1 MSSPKNPPPRLPGN
15 DPSEPLDPRDSNRSA
30 GPLPS
35 GAVPMDALP
44 PGALPPG
51 AFPEGALPPDALPP
65 GAIPPGALP
74 EGALPPDALP
84 PGAIPGGPAPGPGSG
99 KIRMKVMPKMNARPY
114 VKRAAKLLGQH
125 KLMMSLSLFLSLI
138 MFLLPFLA
146 AAAFGPL
153 IKLFGDAKG
162 GDWNRVWSMT
172 GSFYD
177 KTAQADGPGWFS
189 QSWLGDWL
197 GTPVT
202 FTTIFI
208 IWTSAIVLRNVLDI
222 LRAWADANLEQRLL
236 TGLRQR
242 LYEHIQSLSLD
253 FFMGGQT
260 GALMQRVL
268 SETTAVQRLLT
279 QVLLTPVVDAIVL
292 VIVIA
297 YLLALSWQMTL
308 VLFVLGPLTVL
319 MFRYTS
325 GKLQEGAMGINMS
338 ARELGAELEE
348 TINGISDIQVFNAQ
362 PKRNARF
369 REASKVAAKATASTT
384 AWMSL
389 SNSGAQVFIS
399 LTTALILL
407 VAILLGQNWGLS
419 FASALVFMQ
428 MAPNLFTP
436 VQRLISSYTMYQS
449 LVPGIVSTYELF
461 DTNPTVVE
469 KPGAEKLGT
478 VHGDIAFENVVF
490 GYSPTQKVLNGVSFE
505 IKEGETVAFV
515 GPIGCGKST
524 IMNLTLRFLDPQ
536 QGRILLEGKDIS
548 QVTLTSL
555 REQVSKL
562 SQFPF
567 FLKDTIRENIRLGK
581 ADATDAEIEE
591 ACKLAHIHD
600 VIVDRQRMPKG
611 YDTVVDVQV
620 PSGGQKRLIALAR
633 CLLRKPE
640 VLLLDEP
647 TENLDA
653 DQRNRLIQVIREYA
667 RERTCLVISH
677 DLNFVAAVSDRILVI
692 DKGRIVDQGTH
703 DQLVQREGLYKT
715 LYQLKNVDPSLL
727 RTRGGGG
734 GGQQLPGAPIPGMGM
749 PGGGMPGMP
758 GGGMPG
764 M

>member
-1 MSSPKNPPPRLPGN
+1 MPGKIRSGQPIEGLPPE
-15 DPSEPLDPRDSNRSA
+15 S
-30 GPLPS
+30 
-35 GAVPMDALP
+35 LP
-44 PGALPPG
+44 PGGLPD
-51 AFPEGALPPDALPP
+51 LPAGEPP
-65 GAIPPGALP
+65 
-74 EGALPPDALP
+74 
-84 PGAIPGGPAPGPGSG
+84 IPGPDSG
-99 KIRMKVMPKMNARPY
+99 KIRMKTMPRMNARPY
-114 VKRAAKLLGQH
+114 LKRAFKLLGSH
-125 KLMMSLSLFLSLI
+125 KAMVALSLLLSLV

-153 IKLFGDAKG
+153 IKLFGDVAKG
-162 GDWNRVWSMT
+162 GDWNRVWSVT

-177 KTAQADGPGWFS
+177 KSAQTAEGGGFS
-189 QSWLGDWL
+189 IPFISDWL
-197 GTPVT
+197 ATPLS

-208 IWTSAIVLRNVLDI
+208 IWTCAIVLRNVLDI
-222 LRAWADANLEQRLL
+222 FRAWVDANLEQRIL
-236 TGLRQR
+236 TGLRQK

-279 QVLLTPVVDAIVL
+279 QVLLTPVIDAIVL
-292 VIVIA
+292 IIVIS

-308 VLFVLGPLTVL
+308 VLFVLAPFTVL
-319 MFRYTS
+319 MFRFTS
-325 GKLQEGAMGINMS
+325 GRLQQGAMGINLS
-338 ARELGAELEE
+338 SRDLGSELEE

-362 PKRNARF
+362 PKRNERF
-369 REASKVAAKATASTT
+369 REASRIAAKNTANTT

-389 SNSGAQVFIS
+389 SNSGAQVLIS

-407 VAILLGQNWGLS
+407 SAILFGQKWGLT

-461 DTNPTVVE
+461 DTKPTVVE
-469 KPGAEKLGT
+469 KPGARALGE
-478 VHGDIAFENVVF
+478 VHGDITFDNVVF

-505 IKEGETVAFV
+505 IKEGETIAFV

-524 IMNLTLRFLDPQ
+524 IMNLILRFLEPE
-536 QGRILLEGKDIS
+536 QGRILIEGKDIS
-548 QVTLTSL
+548 DVTLNSL

-562 SQFPF
+562 AQFPF
-567 FLKDTIRENIRLGK
+567 FLKDTIRENVRLGR
-581 ADATDAEIEE
+581 AGASDGEIED

-600 VIVDRQRMPKG
+600 VIVDPQRMPRG
-611 YDTVVDVQV
+611 YDTIVGVQV

-653 DQRNRLIQVIREYA
+653 TERNRLTQVIREYA
-667 RERTCLVISH
+667 NERTCLVISH
-677 DLNFVAAVSDRILVI
+677 DLTFVAEVADRIMVI

-703 DQLVQREGLYKT
+703 EELVARDGLYKT
-715 LYQLKNVDPSLL
+715 
-727 RTRGGGG
+727 
-734 GGQQLPGAPIPGMGM
+734 
-749 PGGGMPGMP
+749 
-758 GGGMPG
+758 
-764 M
+764 

>member
-1 MSSPKNPPPRLPGN
+1 MSSSQTPPPGAPDAMPGKMRSGQPIEGLPSDGLPPGGLP
-15 DPSEPLDPRDSNRSA
+15 D
-30 GPLPS
+30 LPS
-35 GAVPMDALP
+35 GEPPM
-44 PGALPPG
+44 
-51 AFPEGALPPDALPP
+51 
-65 GAIPPGALP
+65 
-74 EGALPPDALP
+74 
-84 PGAIPGGPAPGPGSG
+84 PGPDGG
-99 KIRMKVMPKMNARPY
+99 KIRMKTMPRMNARPY
-114 VKRAAKLLGQH
+114 LKRAFKLLGEH
-125 KLMMSLSLFLSLI
+125 KAMVALSLLLSLI

-153 IKLFGDAKG
+153 IKLFGDVAKG
-162 GDWNRVWSMT
+162 GDWNRVWTVT

-177 KTAQADGPGWFS
+177 RPAQTGAGGFS
-189 QSWLGDWL
+189 IPFISDWL
-197 GTPVT
+197 ATPLS

-208 IWTSAIVLRNVLDI
+208 IWTCAIVLRNVLDI
-222 LRAWADANLEQRLL
+222 FRAWVDANLEQRILI
-236 TGLRQR
+236 GLRQK

-279 QVLLTPVVDAIVL
+279 QVLLTPVIDAVVL
-292 VIVIA
+292 IIVIS

-308 VLFVLGPLTVL
+308 VLFVLAPLTVL
-319 MFRYTS
+319 MFRFTS
-325 GKLQEGAMGINMS
+325 GKLQQGAMGINLS
-338 ARELGAELEE
+338 SRDLGSELEE

-362 PKRNARF
+362 PKRNERF
-369 REASKVAAKATASTT
+369 RAASHIAARNTAATT

-389 SNSGAQVFIS
+389 SNSGAQVLIS

-407 VAILLGQNWGLS
+407 SAILFGQKWGLT

-461 DTNPTVVE
+461 DTKPTVVE
-469 KPGAEKLGT
+469 KPNAVALGE
-478 VHGDIAFENVVF
+478 VHGDITFENVVF

-505 IKEGETVAFV
+505 IKEGETIAFV

-524 IMNLTLRFLDPQ
+524 IMNLILRFLEPE

-548 QVTLTSL
+548 DVTLNSL

-562 SQFPF
+562 AQFPF
-567 FLKDTIRENIRLGK
+567 FLKDTIRENVRLGR
-581 ADATDAEIEE
+581 AGATDAEIEE

-600 VIVDRQRMPKG
+600 VIVDPQRMPKG
-611 YDTVVDVQV
+611 YDTVVGVQV

-647 TENLDA
+647 TENLDGTE
-653 DQRNRLIQVIREYA
+653 RNRLTLVIREYA
-667 RERTCLVISH
+667 NERTCLVISH
-677 DLNFVAAVSDRILVI
+677 DLNFVAEVADRILVI
-692 DKGRIVDQGTH
+692 DKGQIVDQGTH
-703 DQLVQREGLYKT
+703 EELAAREGLYKT
-715 LYQLKNVDPSLL
+715 LYGLKNVDPSLL
-727 RTRGGGG
+727 RSRGDGGGAKPAPGTPIG
-734 GGQQLPGAPIPGMGM
+734 GMAM
-749 PGGGMPGMP
+749 PGGGMP
-758 GGGMPG
+758 PG
-764 M
+764 MGGPM

>member
-1 MSSPKNPPPRLPGN
+1 MSSSQTPPPGAPDAMPGKMRSGQPIEGLPSDGLPPGGLP
-15 DPSEPLDPRDSNRSA
+15 D
-30 GPLPS
+30 LPS
-35 GAVPMDALP
+35 GEPPM
-44 PGALPPG
+44 
-51 AFPEGALPPDALPP
+51 
-65 GAIPPGALP
+65 
-74 EGALPPDALP
+74 
-84 PGAIPGGPAPGPGSG
+84 PGPDGG
-99 KIRMKVMPKMNARPY
+99 KIRMKTMPRMNARPY
-114 VKRAAKLLGQH
+114 LKRAFKLLGEH
-125 KLMMSLSLFLSLI
+125 KAMVALSLLLSLI

-153 IKLFGDAKG
+153 IKLFGDVAKG
-162 GDWNRVWSMT
+162 GDWNRVWTVT

-177 KTAQADGPGWFS
+177 RSAQTGAGGFS
-189 QSWLGDWL
+189 IPFISDWL
-197 GTPVT
+197 ATPLS

-208 IWTSAIVLRNVLDI
+208 IWTCAIVLRNVLDI
-222 LRAWADANLEQRLL
+222 FRAWVDANLEQRILI
-236 TGLRQR
+236 GLRQK

-279 QVLLTPVVDAIVL
+279 QVLLTPVIDAVVL
-292 VIVIA
+292 IIVIS

-308 VLFVLGPLTVL
+308 VLFVLAPLTVL
-319 MFRYTS
+319 MFRFTS
-325 GKLQEGAMGINMS
+325 GKLQQGAMGINLS
-338 ARELGAELEE
+338 SRDLGSELEE

-362 PKRNARF
+362 PKRNERF
-369 REASKVAAKATASTT
+369 RAASRIAARNTAATT

-389 SNSGAQVFIS
+389 SNSGAQVLIS

-407 VAILLGQNWGLS
+407 SAILFGQKWGLT

-461 DTNPTVVE
+461 DTKPTVVE
-469 KPGAEKLGT
+469 KPNAVALGE
-478 VHGDIAFENVVF
+478 VHGDITFENVVF

-505 IKEGETVAFV
+505 IKEGETIAFV

-524 IMNLTLRFLDPQ
+524 IMNLILRFLEPE

-548 QVTLTSL
+548 DVTLNSL

-562 SQFPF
+562 AQFPF
-567 FLKDTIRENIRLGK
+567 FLKDTIRENVRLGR
-581 ADATDAEIEE
+581 AGATDAEIEE

-600 VIVDRQRMPKG
+600 VIVDPQRMPKG
-611 YDTVVDVQV
+611 YDTIVGVQV

-647 TENLDA
+647 TENLDGTE
-653 DQRNRLIQVIREYA
+653 RNRLTLVIREYA
-667 RERTCLVISH
+667 NERTCLVISH
-677 DLNFVAAVSDRILVI
+677 DLNFVAEVADRILVI
-692 DKGRIVDQGTH
+692 DKGQIVDQGTH
-703 DQLVQREGLYKT
+703 EELAAREGLYKT
-715 LYQLKNVDPSLL
+715 LYGLKNVDPSLL
-727 RTRGGGG
+727 RSRGDGGGAKPAPGTPIG
-734 GGQQLPGAPIPGMGM
+734 GMAM
-749 PGGGMPGMP
+749 PGGGMP
-758 GGGMPG
+758 PG
-764 M
+764 MGGPM

>member
-1 MSSPKNPPPRLPGN
+1 MSNPKTPPPGMPAGLPPEKTAGQPIVGLPPEGLPPGSLPANAIPLDQLPGSLPSLPGN
-15 DPSEPLDPRDSNRSA
+15 A
-30 GPLPS
+30 I
-35 GAVPMDALP
+35 
-44 PGALPPG
+44 
-51 AFPEGALPPDALPP
+51 PPDQPP
-65 GAIPPGALP
+65 GAIPDL
-74 EGALPPDALP
+74 
-84 PGAIPGGPAPGPGSG
+84 PGGSAPGPGPGRG
-99 KIRMKVMPKMNARPY
+99 KIRMKTMPKMNAGPY
-114 VKRAAKLLGQH
+114 IKRAFKLLGGH
-125 KLMMSLSLFLSLI
+125 KSLVVLSLFLSLVI
-138 MFLLPFLA
+138 FLLPFVA

-153 IKLFGDAKG
+153 LKLFGDAASG
-162 GDWNRVWSMT
+162 ATAGDWSSVWTLT
-172 GSFYD
+172 GSFYERGG
-177 KTAQADGPGWFS
+177 QAGDGGLFS
-189 QSWLGDWL
+189 PIANWLS
-197 GTPVT
+197 TPLS

-208 IWTSAIVLRNVLDI
+208 IWTCAIVFREVIDI
-222 LRAWADANLEQRLL
+222 FRAWVDANLEQRLI
-236 TGLRQR
+236 TGLRQD
-242 LYEHIQSLSLD
+242 LYEHIQGLSLD

-268 SETTAVQRLLT
+268 SETTTVQRLLT
-279 QVLLTPVVDAIVL
+279 QVLLTPVIDAIVL

-308 VLFVLGPLTVL
+308 VLFVLAPLTVL
-319 MFRYTS
+319 MFRFTG

-369 REASKVAAKATASTT
+369 RQASKEAARNTASTT

-389 SNSGAQVFIS
+389 SNSGSQVFIS

-407 VAILLGQNWGLS
+407 SAILLGQNWGLT
-419 FASALVFMQ
+419 FASAIVFMQ

-461 DTNPTVVE
+461 DKKPTVVE
-469 KPGAEKLGT
+469 KPGAQALGE
-478 VHGDIAFENVVF
+478 VHGDITFEDVVF
-490 GYSPTQKVLNGVSFE
+490 GYSPTQKVLKGVSFE

-524 IMNLTLRFLDPQ
+524 IMNLILRFLDPQ
-536 QGRILLEGKDIS
+536 GGRILLEGKDIT
-548 QVTLTSL
+548 QVTLNSL

-567 FLKDTIRENIRLGK
+567 FLKDTIKENIRLGR
-581 ADATDAEIEE
+581 ADAPDSEIEE

-600 VIVDRQRMPKG
+600 VIIDPQRMPRG
-611 YDTVVDVQV
+611 YETVVDVQI

-703 DQLVQREGLYKT
+703 EELVQREGLYKT
-715 LYQLKNVDPSLL
+715 LYQLKNVDPALL

-734 GGQQLPGAPIPGMGM
+734 GGQEPRSGGAIEGMEMPGM

-764 M
+764 GLP

>member
-1 MSSPKNPPPRLPGN
+1 MPGKMRSGQPIEGLPSDGLPPGGLP
-15 DPSEPLDPRDSNRSA
+15 D
-30 GPLPS
+30 LPS
-35 GAVPMDALP
+35 GEPPM
-44 PGALPPG
+44 PG
-51 AFPEGALPPDALPP
+51 PEG
-65 GAIPPGALP
+65 
-74 EGALPPDALP
+74 
-84 PGAIPGGPAPGPGSG
+84 G
-99 KIRMKVMPKMNARPY
+99 KIRMKTMPRMNARPY
-114 VKRAAKLLGQH
+114 LKRAFKLLGEH
-125 KLMMSLSLFLSLI
+125 KAMVALSLLLSLI

-153 IKLFGDAKG
+153 IKLFGDVAKG
-162 GDWNRVWSMT
+162 GDWNRVWTVT

-177 KTAQADGPGWFS
+177 RSAQTGTGGFS
-189 QSWLGDWL
+189 IPFISDWL
-197 GTPVT
+197 ATPLS

-208 IWTSAIVLRNVLDI
+208 IWTCAIVLRNVLDI
-222 LRAWADANLEQRLL
+222 FRAWVDANLEQRILI
-236 TGLRQR
+236 GLRQK

-279 QVLLTPVVDAIVL
+279 QVLLTPVIDAVVL
-292 VIVIA
+292 IIVIS

-308 VLFVLGPLTVL
+308 VLFVLAPLTVL
-319 MFRYTS
+319 MFRFTS
-325 GKLQEGAMGINMS
+325 GKLQQGAMGINLS
-338 ARELGAELEE
+338 SRDLGSELEE

-362 PKRNARF
+362 PKRNERF
-369 REASKVAAKATASTT
+369 RAASRIAARNTAATT

-389 SNSGAQVFIS
+389 SNSGAQVLIS

-407 VAILLGQNWGLS
+407 SAILFGQKWGLT
-419 FASALVFMQ
+419 FASALVCMQ

-461 DTNPTVVE
+461 DTKPTVVE
-469 KPGAEKLGT
+469 KPNAIALGE
-478 VHGDIAFENVVF
+478 VHGDITFENVVF

-505 IKEGETVAFV
+505 IKEGETIAFV

-524 IMNLTLRFLDPQ
+524 IMNLILRFLEPE

-548 QVTLTSL
+548 DVTLNSL

-562 SQFPF
+562 AQFPF
-567 FLKDTIRENIRLGK
+567 FLKDTIRENVRLGR
-581 ADATDAEIEE
+581 AGATDAEIEE

-600 VIVDRQRMPKG
+600 VIVDPQRMPKG
-611 YDTVVDVQV
+611 YDTIVGVQV

-647 TENLDA
+647 TENLDGTE
-653 DQRNRLIQVIREYA
+653 RNRLTLVIREYA
-667 RERTCLVISH
+667 NERTCLVISH
-677 DLNFVAAVSDRILVI
+677 DLNFVAEVADRILVI

-703 DQLVQREGLYKT
+703 EELAAREGLYKT
-715 LYQLKNVDPSLL
+715 LYGLKNVDPSLL
-727 RTRGGGG
+727 RSRGEGGGAKPAPGTPIG
-734 GGQQLPGAPIPGMGM
+734 GMAM
-749 PGGGMPGMP
+749 PGGGMP
-758 GGGMPG
+758 PG
-764 M
+764 MGGPM

>member
-1 MSSPKNPPPRLPGN
+1 MPGKMRSGQPIEGLPSDGLPPGGLP
-15 DPSEPLDPRDSNRSA
+15 D
-30 GPLPS
+30 LPS
-35 GAVPMDALP
+35 GEPPM
-44 PGALPPG
+44 PGADG
-51 AFPEGALPPDALPP
+51 
-65 GAIPPGALP
+65 
-74 EGALPPDALP
+74 
-84 PGAIPGGPAPGPGSG
+84 G
-99 KIRMKVMPKMNARPY
+99 KIRMKTMPRMNARPY
-114 VKRAAKLLGQH
+114 LKRAFKLLGEH
-125 KLMMSLSLFLSLI
+125 KAMVALSLLLSLI

-153 IKLFGDAKG
+153 IKLFGDVAKG
-162 GDWNRVWSMT
+162 GDWNRVWTVT

-177 KTAQADGPGWFS
+177 RSAQTGTGGFS
-189 QSWLGDWL
+189 IPFISDWL
-197 GTPVT
+197 ATPLS

-208 IWTSAIVLRNVLDI
+208 IWTCAIVLRNVLDI
-222 LRAWADANLEQRLL
+222 FRAWVDANLEQRILI
-236 TGLRQR
+236 GLRQK

-279 QVLLTPVVDAIVL
+279 QVLLTPVIDAVVL
-292 VIVIA
+292 IIVIS

-308 VLFVLGPLTVL
+308 VLFVLAPLTVL
-319 MFRYTS
+319 MFRFTS
-325 GKLQEGAMGINMS
+325 GKLQQGAMGINLS
-338 ARELGAELEE
+338 SRDLGSELEE

-362 PKRNARF
+362 PKRNERF
-369 REASKVAAKATASTT
+369 RAASRIAARNTAATT

-389 SNSGAQVFIS
+389 SNSGAQVLIS

-407 VAILLGQNWGLS
+407 SAILFGQKWGLT

-461 DTNPTVVE
+461 DTKPTVVE
-469 KPGAEKLGT
+469 KPNAIALGE
-478 VHGDIAFENVVF
+478 VHGDITFENVVF
-490 GYSPTQKVLNGVSFE
+490 GYSPTQKVLNDVSFE
-505 IKEGETVAFV
+505 IKEGETIAFV

-524 IMNLTLRFLDPQ
+524 IMNLILRFLEPE

-548 QVTLTSL
+548 DVTLNSL

-562 SQFPF
+562 AQFPF
-567 FLKDTIRENIRLGK
+567 FLKDTIRENVRLGR
-581 ADATDAEIEE
+581 AGATDAEIEE

-600 VIVDRQRMPKG
+600 VIVDPQRMPKG
-611 YDTVVDVQV
+611 YDTIVGVQV

-647 TENLDA
+647 TENLDGTE
-653 DQRNRLIQVIREYA
+653 RNRLTLVIREYA
-667 RERTCLVISH
+667 NERTCLVISH
-677 DLNFVAAVSDRILVI
+677 DLNFVAEVADRILVI

-703 DQLVQREGLYKT
+703 EELAAREGLYKT
-715 LYQLKNVDPSLL
+715 LYGLKNVDPSLL
-727 RTRGGGG
+727 RSRGDGGGAKPAPGTPIG
-734 GGQQLPGAPIPGMGM
+734 GMAM
-749 PGGGMPGMP
+749 PGGGMP
-758 GGGMPG
+758 PG
-764 M
+764 MGGPM

>member
-1 MSSPKNPPPRLPGN
+1 MPPEGMRPGSLPANAVPLDQLPGSL
-15 DPSEPLDPRDSNRSA
+15 PPLPGSA
-30 GPLPS
+30 GSS
-35 GAVPMDALP
+35 GKMSDS
-44 PGALPPG
+44 
-51 AFPEGALPPDALPP
+51 
-65 GAIPPGALP
+65 LP
-74 EGALPPDALP
+74 EL
-84 PGAIPGGPAPGPGSG
+84 PGGQPPMPRPGG
-99 KIRMKVMPKMNARPY
+99 KIRMKEMPKMNAGPY
-114 VKRAAKLLGQH
+114 IKRAFKLLGGH
-125 KLMMSLSLFLSLI
+125 KALVVLSLFLSLVI
-138 MFLLPFLA
+138 FLLPFVA
-146 AAAFGPL
+146 AASFGPL
-153 IKLFGDAKG
+153 LKLFGDAASSS
-162 GDWNRVWSMT
+162 GDWSKVWTLT

-177 KTAQADGPGWFS
+177 RGAEGGAGGWFS
-189 QSWLGDWL
+189 PITNWLS
-197 GTPVT
+197 TPLS

-208 IWTSAIVLRNVLDI
+208 IWTCAIVFRELIDI
-222 LRAWADANLEQRLL
+222 FRAWVDANLEQRLI
-236 TGLRQR
+236 TGLRQN
-242 LYEHIQSLSLD
+242 LYEHIQGLSLD

-268 SETTAVQRLLT
+268 SETTTVQRLLT
-279 QVLLTPVVDAIVL
+279 QVLLTPVIDAIVL
-292 VIVIA
+292 VIVLA

-308 VLFVLGPLTVL
+308 VLFLLAPLTVL
-319 MFRYTS
+319 MFRFTGS
-325 GKLQEGAMGINMS
+325 KLQEGAMGINMS

-369 REASKVAAKATASTT
+369 REASKEAARNTASTT

-407 VAILLGQNWGLS
+407 SAILLGQNWGLT
-419 FASALVFMQ
+419 FASAIVFMQ

-461 DTNPTVVE
+461 DTKPTVVE
-469 KPGAEKLGT
+469 KPGSQSIGE
-478 VHGDIAFENVVF
+478 VHGDITFDNVVF

-524 IMNLTLRFLDPQ
+524 IMNLILRFLDPQ
-536 QGRILLEGKDIS
+536 GGRILLEGQDIS
-548 QVTLTSL
+548 DVTLNSL

-567 FLKDTIRENIRLGK
+567 FLKDTIRENIRLGR
-581 ADATDAEIEE
+581 ADARDVEIEE

-600 VIVDRQRMPKG
+600 VIVDPQRMPRG
-611 YDTVVDVQV
+611 YDTVVDVQI

-692 DKGRIVDQGTH
+692 DKGRVVDQGTH
-703 DQLVQREGLYKT
+703 EELVARDGLYKT
-715 LYQLKNVDPSLL
+715 LYQLKNVDPALL
-727 RTRGGGG
+727 RTRGGGEG
-734 GGQQLPGAPIPGMGM
+734 GGQPGLPGSAIGGMGMPGM

-758 GGGMPG
+758 GGGGMPG
-764 M
+764 MPGGGMPGGIP

>member
-1 MSSPKNPPPRLPGN
+1 MSKPPIPGM
-15 DPSEPLDPRDSNRSA
+15 PVPGMSHEKS
-30 GPLPS
+30 S
-35 GAVPMDALP
+35 GQPIEMPTNQPPGVALP
-44 PGALPPG
+44 PLG
-51 AFPEGALPPDALPP
+51 PEG
-65 GAIPPGALP
+65 
-74 EGALPPDALP
+74 
-84 PGAIPGGPAPGPGSG
+84 IPGDQAPGGG
-99 KIRMKVMPKMNARPY
+99 KMRMKEMPRMNARPY
-114 VKRAAKLLGQH
+114 LKRAFKLLGEH
-125 KLMMSLSLFLSLI
+125 KPFVALSLSFSLV

-153 IKLFGDAKG
+153 IKLFGDAAKTG
-162 GDWNRVWSMT
+162 NWNTVWTMT

-177 KTAQADGPGWFS
+177 KTAHAGEASSFS
-189 QSWLGDWL
+189 LPFITDWL
-197 GTPVT
+197 ATPLS
-202 FTTIFI
+202 FTTIFV
-208 IWTSAIVLRNVLDI
+208 IWTCAIVLRNVLDI
-222 LRAWADANLEQRLL
+222 FRAWVDANLEQRLL
-236 TGLRQR
+236 TGFRQK
-242 LYEHIQSLSLD
+242 LYEHIQTLSLD
-253 FFMGGQT
+253 FFSGGQT

-279 QVLLTPVVDAIVL
+279 QVVLTPVVDAIVL
-292 VIVIA
+292 IIVIS

-308 VLFVLGPLTVL
+308 VLFVMAPLTVL
-319 MFRYTS
+319 MFRFTS
-325 GKLQEGAMGINMS
+325 AKLQQGSMGINLS
-338 ARELGAELEE
+338 ARELGSELEE

-369 REASKVAAKATASTT
+369 WEASKNAAKSTAGTT

-407 VAILLGQNWGLS
+407 FAILLGQKWGLT

-461 DTNPTVVE
+461 DTKPTVVE
-469 KPGAEKLGT
+469 KPGAVALGE
-478 VHGDIAFENVVF
+478 VHGDITFDNVEF
-490 GYSPTQKVLNGVSFE
+490 GYSPMQKVLNGVSFD
-505 IKEGETVAFV
+505 IKEGETIAFV

-524 IMNLTLRFLDPQ
+524 IMNLILRFLDPQ

-548 QVTLTSL
+548 DATLVSL

-567 FLKDTIRENIRLGK
+567 FLKDTIRENVRLGRNE
-581 ADATDAEIEE
+581 ATNAEIEE
-591 ACKLAHIHD
+591 ACNLAHIHD
-600 VIVDRQRMPKG
+600 VIVDPQRMPRG
-611 YDTVVDVQV
+611 YDTVIDVQV

-667 RERTCLVISH
+667 SERTCLVISH
-677 DLNFVAAVSDRILVI
+677 DLNFVAAVADRIIVV
-692 DKGRIVDQGTH
+692 DKGRVVDQGTH
-703 DQLVQREGLYKT
+703 DELIEREGLYKT

-727 RTRGGGG
+727 RTRADDGGPKKG
-734 GGQQLPGAPIPGMGM
+734 LPGAPIEGMGM

-758 GGGMPG
+758 G
-764 M
+764 

>member
-1 MSSPKNPPPRLPGN
+1 MSSSETPPPGGP
-15 DPSEPLDPRDSNRSA
+15 PAKIRS
-30 GPLPS
+30 GQPIKGSPP
-35 GAVPMDALP
+35 GAVPLDALP
-44 PGALPPG
+44 ADGLPP
-51 AFPEGALPPDALPP
+51 LPT
-65 GAIPPGALP
+65 G
-74 EGALPPDALP
+74 E
-84 PGAIPGGPAPGPGSG
+84 APGPGG
-99 KIRMKVMPKMNARPY
+99 KIRMKEMPKMNARPFI
-114 VKRAAKLLGQH
+114 KRAFKLLSAQ
-125 KLMMSLSLFLSLI
+125 KAMVALSLLLSLI
-138 MFLLPFLA
+138 MFLLPFVA

-153 IKLFGDAKG
+153 IKLFGDVAKTG
-162 GDWNRVWSMT
+162 NWNNVWSVT

-177 KTAQADGPGWFS
+177 KTGQTGDGGGFS
-189 QSWLGDWL
+189 IPFVTDWL
-197 GTPVT
+197 ATPLS

-208 IWTSAIVLRNVLDI
+208 IWTCSIVLRNVMDI
-222 LRAWADANLEQRLL
+222 FRAWVDANLEQRLL
-236 TGLRQR
+236 TGLRQK
-242 LYEHIQSLSLD
+242 LYEHIQTLSLD

-279 QVLLTPVVDAIVL
+279 QVLLTPVIDAIVL
-292 VIVIA
+292 IIVIS

-308 VLFVLGPLTVL
+308 VLFVLAPFTVL
-319 MFRYTS
+319 MFRFTS
-325 GKLQEGAMGINMS
+325 GKLQQGAMGINLS
-338 ARELGAELEE
+338 SRDLGSELEE

-362 PKRNARF
+362 PKRNDRF
-369 REASKVAAKATASTT
+369 REASRIAARNTANTT

-389 SNSGAQVFIS
+389 SNSGAQVLIS

-407 VAILLGQNWGLS
+407 SAILFGQRWGLT

-461 DTNPTVVE
+461 DTKPTVIE
-469 KPGAEKLGT
+469 KPGAVALGE
-478 VHGDIAFENVVF
+478 VHGDITFDNVEF
-490 GYSPTQKVLNGVSFE
+490 GYSRAQKVLDGVSFE
-505 IKEGETVAFV
+505 IKEGETIAVV

-524 IMNLTLRFLDPQ
+524 IMNLILRFLDPQ
-536 QGRILLEGKDIS
+536 AGRILIEGKDIS
-548 QVTLTSL
+548 GVTLNSL

-567 FLKDTIRENIRLGK
+567 FLKDTIRENVRLGR
-581 ADATDAEIEE
+581 AGASDSEIEE

-600 VIVDRQRMPKG
+600 VIVDPQRMPKG

-640 VLLLDEP
+640 VLMLDEP

-667 RERTCLVISH
+667 NERTCLVISH
-677 DLNFVAAVSDRILVI
+677 DLNFVAAVADRILVI

-703 DQLVQREGLYKT
+703 EELVAREGLYKT
-715 LYQLKNVDPSLL
+715 LYGLKNVDPSLL
-727 RTRGGGG
+727 RARGGAG
-734 GGQQLPGAPIPGMGM
+734 GGQPAPGTPVAGMAM
-749 PGGGMPGMP
+749 PGGGMP
-758 GGGMPG
+758 PG
-764 M
+764 MGGPM

>member
-1 MSSPKNPPPRLPGN
+1 MSSSKTPPPGIPAGM
-15 DPSEPLDPRDSNRSA
+15 PSEPPPEENV
-30 GPLPS
+30 GGLPP
-35 GAVPMDALP
+35 GGLPPGALP

-51 AFPEGALPPDALPP
+51 ALPPGALPP
-65 GAIPPGALP
+65 GALPQGALP
-74 EGALPPDALP
+74 EGA
-84 PGAIPGGPAPGPGSG
+84 PAPGPGSG
-99 KIRMKVMPKMNARPY
+99 KIRMKTMPRMNARPY
-114 VKRAAKLLGQH
+114 IKRAFKLLGGH
-125 KLMMSLSLFLSLI
+125 KLMVAVSLFLSLV
-138 MFLLPFLA
+138 MFLLPFVA

-153 IKLFGDAKG
+153 IKLFGDAAVG
-162 GDWNRVWSMT
+162 GDWSKVWSLT

-177 KTAQADGPGWFS
+177 KSTHAGEAGWFATS
-189 QSWLGDWL
+189 TVGDWL
-197 GTPVT
+197 GTPLS
-202 FTTIFI
+202 FTTIFV
-208 IWTSAIVLRNVLDI
+208 IWTFAIVFRNVLDI
-222 LRAWADANLEQRLL
+222 LRAWVDANLEQRLL
-236 TGLRQR
+236 TGLRQN

-253 FFMGGQT
+253 FFLGGQT

-279 QVLLTPVVDAIVL
+279 QVLLTPIIDAIVL

-319 MFRYTS
+319 MFRFTS

-369 REASKVAAKATASTT
+369 REASKVAAKNTASTS
-384 AWMSL
+384 AWMSI

-407 VAILLGQNWGLS
+407 SAVLFGQNWGLT

-436 VQRLISSYTMYQS
+436 VQQLISSYTMYQS

-461 DTNPTVVE
+461 DTKPTVVE
-469 KPGAEKLGT
+469 KPGAAALGE
-478 VHGDIAFENVVF
+478 VHGDINFENVVF

-505 IKEGETVAFV
+505 IKEGETIAFV

-524 IMNLTLRFLDPQ
+524 IMNLILRFLDPQ

-548 QVTLTSL
+548 DVTLTSL

-567 FLKDTIRENIRLGK
+567 FLKDTIRENIRLGR
-581 ADATDAEIEE
+581 AEATDAEIEE

-677 DLNFVAAVSDRILVI
+677 DLNFVAAVADRILVI

-703 DQLVQREGLYKT
+703 DELVQRGGLYQT

-727 RTRGGGG
+727 RTRGGNGG
-734 GGQQLPGAPIPGMGM
+734 GAQQQPRSGAAIEGMGM
-749 PGGGMPGMP
+749 PGGGMPGGMP
-758 GGGMPG
+758 GGGMPP